1 MERHVAYRRLSYF
14 WSVAASVSCERTMMD
29 PKLAHARAITRR
41 TFFRQTGL
49 SLGAIAL
56 GSLLDQDGLSANPK
70 SEIRNPKSA
79 GPLAPRKPQFPA
91 KAKRVIYLDMSGA
104 PPTLDLF
111 DYKPKLVELNMQP
124 CPESLLKGQRFA
136 FIKGVPKMLG
146 TPYKFQQHGK
156 SGAWVSET
164 LPHMAE

>member
-1 MERHVAYRRLSYF
+1 MNKRL
-14 WSVAASVSCERTMMD
+14 E
-29 PKLAHARAITRR
+29 HARAITRR

-49 SLGAIAL
+49 SLGAPAPANTQRPTPNAL
-56 GSLLDQDGLSANPK
+56 LPK
-70 SEIRNPKSA
+70 P
-79 GPLAPRKPQFPA
+79 PHFAPRA
-91 KAKRVIYLDMSGA
+91 KAVIYLHMSGA

-146 TPYKFQQHGK
+146 TPYKFARHGK
-156 SGAWVSET
+156 AGGWYSET
-164 LPHMAE
+164 LPHIAKMADD

>member
-1 MERHVAYRRLSYF
+1 
-14 WSVAASVSCERTMMD
+14 
-29 PKLAHARAITRR
+29 
-41 TFFRQTGL
+41 TFFRQAGL
-49 SLGAIAL
+49 SLGALAL
-56 GSLLDQDGLSANPK
+56 GSLLERDGLAAPGK
-70 SEIRNPKSA
+70 VPLGAKVA
-79 GPLAPRKPQFPA
+79 PGPLAPRKPHFPA
-91 KAKRVIYLDMSGA
+91 KAKSVIYLHMSGA

-164 LPHMAE
+164 LPQIAEIVDEVALIRSMTTDQFNHAPA

>member
-1 MERHVAYRRLSYF
+1 MDVRHRY
-14 WSVAASVSCERTMMD
+14 
-29 PKLAHARAITRR
+29 ARAITRR
-41 TFFRQTGL
+41 TFFSQAGL
-49 SLGAIAL
+49 SLGAVAL
-56 GSLLDQDGLSANPK
+56 GSLLDTDAFAANPK
-70 SEIRNPKSA
+70 SKTQNPKS
-79 GPLAPRKPQFPA
+79 PLAPRRPPLPA
-91 KAKRVIYLDMSGA
+91 KAKSVIYLDMSGA
-104 PPTLDLF
+104 PPTLDMF

-164 LPHMAE
+164 LPHM